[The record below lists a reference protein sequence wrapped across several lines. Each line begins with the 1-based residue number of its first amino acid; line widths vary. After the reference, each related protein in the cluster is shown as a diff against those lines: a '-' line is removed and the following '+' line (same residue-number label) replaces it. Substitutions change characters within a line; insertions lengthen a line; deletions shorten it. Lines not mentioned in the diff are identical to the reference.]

1 MNDLNEPVPAGP
13 ADSPASAVYEPG
25 HAGRTAEPAPARRFT
40 LRDLSVRVFY
50 RARLLRNC
58 MLLGLVL
65 GCAAA
70 WMATT
75 YYTADTL
82 LLVFIGP
89 ESVAAQD
96 AAGVANTVVSVDGI
110 KVVQSEIQI
119 IQTDQVIRTAIE
131 QVGVDVLYPQL
142 AKPRLFGLR
151 PPRDPAARLGAAV
164 QNLRR
169 DLRVDAE
176 IGSNIIRIGF
186 THPDRAVAIR
196 TVQAVVDAYLA
207 QRRSIY
213 ANGNSSFLNEEIARY
228 SKRLQYLEAQ
238 IQSVRTRYD
247 VLDMAQDIV
256 LATNRLDG
264 IVQRQNQVRERRVAV
279 DTEVVAVKANLAT
292 QPPEVLD
299 FRETSNNTGNDE
311 ARNTLVR
318 LEQERTHL
326 TQQYSA
332 NWPALRELDQKIET
346 LRSQIGTKSQSLYFT
361 NRTIRNPAVDVLNNR
376 LASLEVETKAL
387 GQQLAELD
395 DQSAA
400 AQQRITSLREADGQL
415 HSLQLTRDVAEAVY
429 RQLSARQP
437 GAVFQNNVVEERNA
451 NLHVVQPA
459 NAPLVGHTLALSY
472 LAGGVFLG
480 LLLGIVGSVVATLQ
494 QQVYIM
500 PSEAEHDL
508 GLPNLGEFSL
518 DRLTDGVPDDAHG
531 ISGLAALL
539 HDITIAGRPLS
550 SVQVVGVSE
559 DDGKAAVI
567 HALGIELA
575 QGYTTRTLILD
586 LEGDGRSHARA
597 FAKLAAP
604 VEREMATAV
613 PVVATDVP
621 DLWVSIDAPQSIFGD
636 FRGPNARLRQTLEAL
651 RPQFAMVLVIASPD
665 MSGHLARRLAGLVD
679 ANLLVLRAEHS
690 RAAAAAQLCENI
702 LSSGGNMLGFM
713 FVGRKYYVPQWLY
726 RRI

>member
-1 MNDLNEPVPAGP
+1 MNDATEPVA
-13 ADSPASAVYEPG
+13 ASPAAPDSSRAVR
-25 HAGRTAEPAPARRFT
+25 AGEPAPARRFT

-58 MLLGLVL
+58 MLFGLVL
-65 GCAAA
+65 GCVAA

-75 YYTADTL
+75 YYTADAL

-96 AAGVANTVVSVDGI
+96 GTGGASTIVTVDGI
-110 KVVQSEIQI
+110 KIVQSEIQI
-119 IQTDQVIRTAIE
+119 IQTDQVIQAAVD
-131 QVGVDVLYPQL
+131 QVGVDTLYPER
-142 AKPRLFGLR
+142 AEPRYFGLR
-151 PPRDPAARLGAAV
+151 PPPDLAARKGVAT
-164 QNLRR
+164 QNFRG

-176 IGSNIIRIGF
+176 AGTNIIRIAV
-186 THPDRAVAIR
+186 TSPDRAVAIR
-196 TVQAVVDAYLA
+196 AVQAVVTAYLA
-207 QRRSIY
+207 QRRGIY
-213 ANGNSSFLNEEIARY
+213 TNDNLSFLNGEIARY
-228 SKRLQYLEAQ
+228 SRRLQDLETE
-238 IQSVRTRYD
+238 IQTVRAHYD
-247 VLDMAQDIV
+247 VLDMAQDSV

-264 IVQRQNQVRERRVAV
+264 IVQRQNQVRERRAAV
-279 DTEVVAVKANLAT
+279 DTEVVAVRANLAT
-292 QPPEVLD
+292 QPPQVLD

-326 TQQYSA
+326 TAQYNAS
-332 NWPALRELDQKIET
+332 WPGLRELNQKIEV
-346 LRSQIGTKSQSLYFT
+346 LRTQIGAKSQSLYFT
-361 NRTIRNPAVDVLNNR
+361 DRTIRNPAIDMLNNR
-376 LASLEVETKAL
+376 LASLEVEAKAL
-387 GQQLAELD
+387 AQQLEELA
-395 DQSAA
+395 DQSRVAE
-400 AQQRITSLREADGQL
+400 QRITSLREADGQL
-415 HSLQLTRDVAEAVY
+415 HSLQLTRDVVEAVY

-437 GAVFQNNVVEERNA
+437 AAMFQDNVVAERNA

-459 NAPLVGHTLALSY
+459 NAPLGGHTLALSY
-472 LAGGVFLG
+472 LIGGVFLG

-494 QQVYIM
+494 QPVYIM
-500 PSEAEHDL
+500 PSEAERDL
-508 GLPNLGEFSL
+508 GLPNLGEFRL
-518 DRLTDGVPDDAHG
+518 DRLTDGVPDDAQG

-539 HDITIAGRPLS
+539 RDITIAGRPLS

-559 DDGKAAVI
+559 EDGKAAVI

-575 QGYTTRTLILD
+575 QGYATRTLILD
-586 LEGDGRSHARA
+586 LEGDGRGHARA
-597 FAKLAAP
+597 FGHMAAP
-604 VEREMATAV
+604 EERDTAAAI

-621 DLWVSIDAPQSIFGD
+621 DLWVSTDAPQSIFGD
-636 FRGPNARLRQTLEAL
+636 HPGPNARLRETLEAL
-651 RPQFAMVLVIASPD
+651 RPRFAMVLVIASPD

-702 LSSGGNMLGFM
+702 LSAGGNMLGFM

>member
-1 MNDLNEPVPAGP
+1 MNDVNEALPAGP
-13 ADSPASAVYEPG
+13 AAHDAS
-25 HAGRTAEPAPARRFT
+25 HAGRVAEPAPARRFT

-50 RARLLRNC
+50 RARILRNC
-58 MLLGLVL
+58 MLLGLLL
-65 GCAAA
+65 GGVAA

-75 YYTADTL
+75 YYTADAL

-96 AAGVANTVVSVDGI
+96 AAGGTGPVVSVDGI

-119 IQTDQVIRTAIE
+119 IQTDQVIQA
-131 QVGVDVLYPQL
+131 VVDKIGADTLYPRL
-142 AKPRLFGLR
+142 ARPRLFGLR
-151 PPRDPAARLGAAV
+151 PPRDPAARKGAAV
-164 QNLRR
+164 ENLRH
-169 DLRVDAE
+169 DLRVEAE
-176 IGSNIIRIGF
+176 VGSNIIRIGF

-196 TVQAVVDAYLA
+196 TVQAVVDAYLE
-207 QRRSIY
+207 QRRGIY
-213 ANGNSSFLNEEIARY
+213 SNSNSSYLNEEVARY
-228 SKRLQYLEAQ
+228 SRRMQDLETE
-238 IQSVRTRYD
+238 IQTVRTRYD

-279 DTEVVAVKANLAT
+279 ETEIVAVKANLAT
-292 QPPEVLD
+292 QPQEVLD

-332 NWPALRELDQKIET
+332 DWPALRELDQKIAT

-387 GQQLAELD
+387 SQQLTELD
-395 DQSAA
+395 DQSAV
-400 AQQRITSLREADGQL
+400 AQQRITSLREADGKL
-415 HSLQLTRDVAEAVY
+415 HGLQLTRDVAEAVY
-429 RQLSARQP
+429 RQLAVRQP
-437 GAVFQNNVVEERNA
+437 GAAFQANVVEERNA
-451 NLHVVQPA
+451 NLHVVQPPD
-459 NAPLVGHTLALSY
+459 APLLGHTLALSY

-480 LLLGIVGSVVATLQ
+480 LLLGIVGAAVATLQ

-500 PSEAEHDL
+500 PSEAERDL
-508 GLPNLGEFSL
+508 GLPSLGEFSL
-518 DRLTDGVPDDAHG
+518 DRLTEGVPDDAQG
-531 ISGLAALL
+531 ISALAALL
-539 HDITIAGRPLS
+539 NDITVAGRPLS

-567 HALGIELA
+567 QALGIELA
-575 QGYTTRTLILD
+575 QGYSARTLILD
-586 LEGDGRSHARA
+586 LDGDGRSHARA
-597 FAKLAAP
+597 FGRLSAP
-604 VEREMATAV
+604 AERDVTTAV
-613 PVVATDVP
+613 PAAATDVP
-621 DLWVSIDAPQSIFGD
+621 DLWVSIGAPQAIFGD
-636 FRGPNARLRQTLEAL
+636 HTGPNARLRQTLEAL
-651 RPQFAMVLVIASPD
+651 RSQFAMVLVIASPN

-702 LSSGGNMLGFM
+702 LSTGGNMLGFM
-713 FVGRKYYVPQWLY
+713 FVGRKFYVPQWLY